1 MAKLSYAQLKV
12 LVANIVTE
20 AKLAIETFNET
31 KDNIVGLVDK
41 IGKIHTLDTVF
52 AIDKLARFDGEYLS
66 YGKIVE
72 EWQQDLILPTDYDSN
87 GAGALTPSDPTYR
100 PVSYSYTLGRK
111 KVKTTIRNNNIE
123 RAVHNEGQL
132 SEVISTQ
139 IKRISDS
146 MAAYRYQVKREM
158 LGKYIQMCIDVN
170 DPDSVDYTLTNLTA
184 AFESNAPINSTLK
197 VGGTDVYIFVKAKG
211 EGSLTGQQML
221 DQGYIVKL
229 DLVTEIAAPT
239 DTTTGEAFIKQVKK
253 DVEIANDLSEGH
265 SLNGNS
271 LGAVPGEGAGLIL
284 VVKQGVIPSL
294 EVDVMAGAF
303 HEDKVATPAEVIVV
317 KDFGSAPKEVYAVL
331 MDGRGARLFNTYRAM
346 RSNQNGDGD
355 FENLFDHTEDTAAVS
370 RNTFIKIYKA
380 PQA

>member
-20 AKLAIETFNET
+20 AKLANETFNET

-123 RAVHNEGQL
+123 RAVHNEGEL

-158 LGKYIQMCIDVN
+158 LGKYINMCINAMDAVGYNFDANTTIPNDVPVN
-170 DPDSVDYTLTNLTA
+170 ARAEVENFEKPFIVVKQIPANTMTA
-184 AFESNAPINSTLK
+184 EQAIA
-197 VGGTDVYIFVKAKG
+197 
-211 EGSLTGQQML
+211 EGYL
-221 DQGYIVKL
+221 IEL
-229 DLVTEIAAPT
+229 DLVSELAAPT

-271 LGAVPGEGAGLIL
+271 LGAVPGEGAGLVL
-284 VVKQGVIPSL
+284 VVKQGVIPTL
-294 EVDVMAGAF
+294 EIDVMASAF

-346 RSNQNGDGD
+346 RENFNGDGD
-355 FENLFDHTEDTAAVS
+355 FVNMFDHTEDTAAVS
-370 RNTFIKIYKA
+370 RNTFIKVYKA